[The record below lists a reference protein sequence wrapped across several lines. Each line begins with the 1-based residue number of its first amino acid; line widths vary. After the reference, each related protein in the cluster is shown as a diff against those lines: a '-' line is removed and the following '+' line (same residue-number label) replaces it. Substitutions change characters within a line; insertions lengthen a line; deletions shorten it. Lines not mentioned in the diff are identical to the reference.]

1 MSFKIVFLLLSSLVH
16 VWEIEGQL
24 DPSSI
29 LKTIVSEDEIIDCV
43 DIYKQPSLNHPLLKN
58 HTLQLKRNPYP
69 NELETKESVNSS
81 EHTQMWH
88 SKGEYCPEGT
98 VAILRSSMT
107 NLPPKK
113 PSNRR
118 TSNYANLNDLPRAEN
133 GEYATAFLAGDNFH
147 GVNAIINIW
156 NPIVEPNEY
165 SSSQI
170 WVTDGEGDKF
180 ESIEAGWMVSNYYLI
195 SLKYYP
201 KNDGYHTSG
210 CYNLECAGFV
220 QTTARLSLGARII
233 GPVSTYGGD
242 QRIITVKIKQD
253 LKTGYWWLY
262 YQGLEVGHWPGDR
275 LFKHLPVAAALLEWG
290 GEIINKEANGTHTGT
305 QMGSGVFPS
314 EGFRK
319 AAYFRSLEYV
329 DGGGQVNPAEGITG
343 YATRSE
349 CYDVAVGKTG
359 EGLGGVHFYYG
370 GPGFS
375 NNCYN

>member
-107 NLPPKK
+107 NLPPKFK
-113 PSNRR
+113 SNAH
-118 TSNYANLNDLPRAEN
+118 TLKLVWLQ
-133 GEYATAFLAGDNFH
+133 YATAFLAGDNFH

-180 ESIEAGWMVSNYYLI
+180 ESIEAGWM
-195 SLKYYP
+195 
-201 KNDGYHTSG
+201 NDGYHTSG

>member
-29 LKTIVSEDEIIDCV
+29 LKTIV
-43 DIYKQPSLNHPLLKN
+43 
-58 HTLQLKRNPYP
+58 LKRNPYP

-180 ESIEAGWMVSNYYLI
+180 ESIEAGWM
-195 SLKYYP
+195 
-201 KNDGYHTSG
+201 NDGYHTSG

>member
-1 MSFKIVFLLLSSLVH
+1 VYLC
-16 VWEIEGQL
+16 Q
-24 DPSSI
+24 
-29 LKTIVSEDEIIDCV
+29 SEDEIIDCV

-58 HTLQLKRNPYP
+58 HTLQ
-69 NELETKESVNSS
+69 
-81 EHTQMWH
+81 
-88 SKGEYCPEGT
+88 
-98 VAILRSSMT
+98 
-107 NLPPKK
+107 
-113 PSNRR
+113 
-118 TSNYANLNDLPRAEN
+118 
-133 GEYATAFLAGDNFH
+133 YATAFLAGDNFH

-180 ESIEAGWMVSNYYLI
+180 ESIEAGWMHFQVTPLNP
-195 SLKYYP
+195 YP
-201 KNDGYHTSG
+201 SFFLYWTNDGYHTSG